1 MNESQLWEK
10 IESFQIDD
18 DRASLSFSKRLAREN
33 NWPIEYTQRVI
44 AEYKRFILLAA
55 ISQQEVTPSDQ
66 VDQAWHLHL
75 TYTKSYWDGLCKKIL
90 GVALHHLPTKGG
102 LEEQQRFRE
111 QYAYTLELYQVTFK
125 QPPPNDIWPSV
136 DERFDAVESFV
147 RINTQ
152 RHLLIPRP
160 SPIITNIALILSLP
174 VFLISCSNDL
184 SDTDIWFWLKL
195 IFGVYI
201 LYRILKWLG
210 SGGGRNSGNGGSGCG
225 GCAGCGGCSGG

>member
-102 LEEQQRFRE
+102 LEEQQRFRD
-111 QYAYTLELYQVTFK
+111 QYAYTSEVAGLWRRKKLGKWWQ
-125 QPPPNDIWPSV
+125 
-136 DERFDAVESFV
+136 
-147 RINTQ
+147 
-152 RHLLIPRP
+152 
-160 SPIITNIALILSLP
+160 
-174 VFLISCSNDL
+174 
-184 SDTDIWFWLKL
+184 WLWRL
-195 IFGVYI
+195 RR
-201 LYRILKWLG
+201 LRWL
-210 SGGGRNSGNGGSGCG
+210 
-225 GCAGCGGCSGG
+225 